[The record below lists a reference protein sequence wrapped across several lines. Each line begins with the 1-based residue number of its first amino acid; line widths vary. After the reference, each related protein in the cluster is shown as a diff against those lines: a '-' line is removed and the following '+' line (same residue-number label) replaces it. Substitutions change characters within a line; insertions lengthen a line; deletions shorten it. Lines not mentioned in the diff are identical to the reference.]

1 MTASKRLNGLPFAS
15 AQCTRGS
22 TSKNARVCFQFFLT
36 NPELF
41 TRFPKVPSSFSV
53 QRESQP
59 GDLGAVSAEGFNVGW
74 RVPEDTISL
83 AQEVAT
89 F

>member
-1 MTASKRLNGLPFAS
+1 MIASKRLNELPFAS

-22 TSKNARVCFQFFLT
+22 TSKNARVCFPFFLT

-41 TRFPKVPSSFSV
+41 TQFPEVASLFSV
-53 QRESQP
+53 QGESQSR
-59 GDLGAVSAEGFNVGW
+59 DLGAVSAEGFNVGW